1 MSNILQ
7 WSTGLNGYKK
17 HTLHDNHFT
26 TELTECQYELGRNV
40 NDIFYDHLVNRP
52 NSPVELLYS
61 GGTDSELVL
70 MSLMK
75 NKIPFEVM
83 TMVIRTNGLIL
94 NTTDLYYSEKFCR
107 ENSIKQNLFYFD
119 PIEFYEGGR
128 YLEYLLPYNIDESH
142 VASHFWLI
150 EQCSNYP
157 IIGGDWPWVQIQKH
171 VLSPQ
176 RLSYNCYERFMEYRG
191 IHGIGNMISH
201 SFESTCKFIELQITH
216 HTNNIPVPYL
226 KQKMYGNIEPR
237 LRSYGWEQCS
247 SDIFNIKKY
256 KLELLKKPLGIT
268 KSNIV
273 WGDIISNMIG
283 SSTNSNTLFA

>member
-1 MSNILQ
+1 MSEILQ

-17 HTLHDNHFT
+17 HTLDDYHFT
-26 TELTECQYELGRNV
+26 TELTECQYESGRNV
-40 NDIFYDHLVNRP
+40 YDIFYDHLSNRQTP
-52 NSPVELLYS
+52 KIEVLYS

-70 MSLMK
+70 LSCIK
-75 NKIPFEVM
+75 NNIPFEVM
-83 TMVIRTNGLIL
+83 TMIIRTNGLIL

-107 ENSIKQNLFYFD
+107 ENNIKQNLFYLD

-128 YLEYLLPYNIDESH
+128 YLEYLLPYHIDEPH

-157 IIGGDWPWVQIQKH
+157 IIGGDWPWVQIHKN

-176 RLSYNCYERFMEYRG
+176 RLSYNCYERFMENKGMY
-191 IHGIGNMISH
+191 GIGNMIGH

-216 HTNNIPVPYL
+216 HINNMPVPYL

-247 SDIFNIKKY
+247 PDIFNIKKY
-256 KLELLKKPLGIT
+256 KLELIKKLGIT